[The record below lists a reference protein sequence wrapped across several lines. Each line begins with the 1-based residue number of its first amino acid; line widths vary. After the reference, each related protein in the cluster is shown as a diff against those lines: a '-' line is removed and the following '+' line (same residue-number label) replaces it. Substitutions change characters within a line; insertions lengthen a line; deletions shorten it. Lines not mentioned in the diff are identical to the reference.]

1 MIRCAQFLI
10 LVATCHLT
18 CLTLCHFSPLQ
29 LTLAH
34 RYSTDSTWSGAV
46 LLSLPRVTTSTLHV
60 SPSTFYFLPTRLFIY
75 WILRG
80 CGSCLAI
87 FGPGWRS
94 FVGINR
100 ISPLAI
106 FVEAFAAMTMATPTK
121 YEFAVETTPTT
132 HPPTHHQHRL
142 DTHQQ

>member
-34 RYSTDSTWSGAV
+34 RYSTDSTSWSGAV
-46 LLSLPRVTTSTLHV
+46 LLSCQ
-60 SPSTFYFLPTRLFIY
+60 SPSLRSTCLQHFLPTRLFIY
-75 WILRG
+75 WILRR

-106 FVEAFAAMTMATPTK
+106 FVEAFAAMTMAT
-121 YEFAVETTPTT
+121 TPSTSLRRKQLP
-132 HPPTHHQHRL
+132 PPTHHHQHRL